1 MEEAMS
7 SHSHRG
13 LSLIA
18 DLCILE
24 GFLLF
29 GSSVVFLAL
38 GSLFAFIPILA
49 GVLMIVLGYYLDNLQ
64 RIAWWAVV
72 ITNAVSLAGVL
83 IGILFNNIFL
93 NNPLGTTDIVSLIIN
108 LVLSCLIVGILSEK
122 KSEVFSLKKTHLSL
136 IDS

>member
-1 MEEAMS
+1 MEEAMFT
-7 SHSHRG
+7 HSLKG
-13 LSLIA
+13 LRLIA

-24 GFLLF
+24 GLLLF

-38 GSLFAFIPILA
+38 GSLFAFIPIVA
-49 GVLMIVLGYYLDNLQ
+49 GVLMIVLGFYLDNLQ

-83 IGILFNNIFL
+83 IGILSNNIFL

-108 LVLSCLIVGILSEK
+108 LVLSCLIVGYLLRK
-122 KSEVFSLKKTHLSL
+122 NVRSLFFEENAS
-136 IDS
+136 